1 MKIKIKGQII
11 AQCYHCGNK
20 GLMNII
26 CDHSEKF
33 GGHYV
38 DEKGKE
44 EYDPIEEFRWFILL
58 CPVCR
63 FLTIKQKY
71 SSEEL
76 GYNPIT
82 EEPFFEEKIIYPEN
96 KMNVKNVPKD
106 IASTFESA
114 LKIKNVNQE
123 SCLVLLRKTLE
134 LICNEKK
141 TTGHDLDSKVKDLIN
156 QKIFPKELKDAYWI
170 IRSSGNQAAHTTNI
184 NLHNYDIKQIID
196 ILYTI
201 IDYLYI
207 TPNKIKYLKNKLEK

>member
-1 MKIKIKGQII
+1 MKNKIKEQMIE
-11 AQCYHCGNK
+11 QCYHCGNK

-26 CDHSEKF
+26 CNHSEKF
-33 GGHYV
+33 GGYYI
-38 DEKGKE
+38 DENGKD
-44 EYDPIEEFRWFILL
+44 EYDPLEEFRWFILL

-76 GYNPIT
+76 GFNPIT
-82 EEPFFEEKIIYPEN
+82 EEPFYEEEIIYPEN
-96 KMNVKNVPKD
+96 KMNVKNIPKY
-106 IASTFESA
+106 IASTFEAA
-114 LKIKNVNQE
+114 LKIKNIDRE

-134 LICNEKK
+134 LICNEKEAK
-141 TTGHDLDSKVKDLIN
+141 GYDLDSKVKDLIS
-156 QKIFPKELKDAYWI
+156 QKIFPKELEDAYWI

-207 TPNKIKYLKNKLEK
+207 TPSKIKYLKNKLEK